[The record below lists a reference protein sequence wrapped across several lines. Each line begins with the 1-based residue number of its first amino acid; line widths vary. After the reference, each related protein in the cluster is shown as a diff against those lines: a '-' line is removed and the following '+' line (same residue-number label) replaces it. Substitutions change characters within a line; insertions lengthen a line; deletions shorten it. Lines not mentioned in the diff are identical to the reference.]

1 MTDLRNVDAIKVEVW
16 LRQALL
22 LAAAL
27 AFVYVALPRATMTRW
42 IYEGRVFGISFGATS
57 DCCCDAPDERQHDDC
72 SKSHGDLATTGD
84 AIDCA
89 DGCGCVL
96 VSTAVLDSDHE
107 PHDHT
112 PPPGVPLCEPTNFVA
127 FLAAPVAVYVPPAL
141 IETAV
146 CNIDTRG
153 PPLWQ
158 IPPPC
163 PGLRAPPSA

>member
-1 MTDLRNVDAIKVEVW
+1 MRNVVAIKVEVW

-22 LAAAL
+22 LVAAL
-27 AFVYVALPRATMTRW
+27 AFVYVALPRATVTRW
-42 IYEGRVFGISFGATS
+42 ICEGRVCGISFGATP
-57 DCCCDAPDERQHDDC
+57 DCCCDAPDALRHDGC
-72 SKSHGDLATTGD
+72 SNSRRDLATTGD

-96 VSTAVLDSDHE
+96 VSTAVRGSDHE

-112 PPPGVPLCEPTNFVA
+112 PPPGVPLFEPTNFVA
-127 FLAAPVAVYVPPAL
+127 ILATPVAGYVPPAL
-141 IETAV
+141 MEAVV